1 MRKGRAM
8 SRGQWSTVGT
18 VVGIVAAV
26 LGLLLV
32 GFFILMAIALNS
44 WGSNK

>member
-1 MRKGRAM
+1 M
-8 SRGQWSTVGT
+8 SRRQWSTVGT

>member
-1 MRKGRAM
+1 M
-8 SRGQWSTVGT
+8 SRRQWSTVGT
-18 VVGIVAAV
+18 VVGIVAAA